1 MRIGTNCNDRNPR
14 CSNRVGRAR
23 FTSVSFFLMTKP
35 GEIRPQSFGAHM
47 SIAGGLHRAIERG
60 QAAGCDCLQIFV
72 RNQRQWSAKPLEE
85 NDVRLWKASAQ
96 MAGMSYLVA
105 HASYLVNL
113 ASADTVIWDKSVVAL
128 TDELERCEALGVP
141 HLVFHPG
148 AYVEATLKDGIGRI
162 TKGIN
167 EIHQR
172 TRGLKA
178 SLLLETTAGQGSA
191 IGHRFEHLADILAAV
206 RAPARL
212 GVCVDTCHIFAAG
225 YALSPPDAYAAT
237 IQEFEHVVGVE
248 WVKCI
253 HVNDSKRD
261 LGSRV
266 DRHEHIGEGR
276 IGLAGFRNLV
286 NDARFFDVPK
296 ILETPKGTHTNGR
309 DLDMVNLA
317 RLRRLVRRKRRPVRQ

>member
-1 MRIGTNCNDRNPR
+1 
-14 CSNRVGRAR
+14 
-23 FTSVSFFLMTKP
+23 MTKR
-35 GEIRPQSFGAHM
+35 EETKPQIFGAHM

-60 QAAGCDCLQIFV
+60 LHVGCECIQIFV
-72 RNQRQWSAKPLEE
+72 RNQRQWSAKPL
-85 NDVRLWKASAQ
+85 NQDDVRLWNASVQEAN
-96 MAGMSYLVA
+96 MAYVVA

-113 ASADTVIWDKSVVAL
+113 ASADTVIWDKSIAAL
-128 TDELERCEALGVP
+128 TEELERCEALGVR

-148 AYVEATLKDGIGRI
+148 AHGSASLSEGIRRI
-162 TKGIN
+162 AEGIDQ
-167 EIHQR
+167 IHQR

-191 IGHRFEHLADILAAV
+191 IGHRFEHLADILEAV
-206 RAPARL
+206 GTPARL

-225 YALSPPDAYAAT
+225 YALSPPRAYAET
-237 IQEFEHVVGVE
+237 IQEFERVVGVE

>member
-1 MRIGTNCNDRNPR
+1 
-14 CSNRVGRAR
+14 
-23 FTSVSFFLMTKP
+23 MTKP
-35 GEIRPQSFGAHM
+35 HEIKPQNFGAHM
-47 SIAGGLHRAIERG
+47 SIAGGVHRAIERG
-60 QAAGCDCLQIFV
+60 LDAGCDCLQIFV
-72 RNQRQWSAKPLEE
+72 RNQRQWSAKPLDE
-85 NDVRLWKASAQ
+85 DIVRLWKASAQ
-96 MAGMSYLVA
+96 EAGLSHIVA

-113 ASADTVIWDKSVVAL
+113 ASADTAIWDKSVAAL

-148 AYVEATLKDGIGRI
+148 ARGQTTLKEAIGHIAEGID
-162 TKGIN
+162 

-206 RAPARL
+206 CAPSRL
-212 GVCVDTCHIFAAG
+212 GICMDTCHIFAAG
-225 YALSPPDAYAAT
+225 YALSPPHAYAAT
-237 IQEFEHVVGVE
+237 LQEFEHVVGVE

-266 DRHEHIGEGR
+266 DRHEHIGEGH

-286 NDARFFDVPK
+286 NDTRFFGVPR

-309 DLDMVNLA
+309 DLDRVNLA
-317 RLRRLVRRKRRPVRQ
+317 RLRRLVRHKRRTVRQ

>member
-1 MRIGTNCNDRNPR
+1 
-14 CSNRVGRAR
+14 
-23 FTSVSFFLMTKP
+23 MTKP
-35 GEIRPQSFGAHM
+35 DGIKPQSFGAHM

-72 RNQRQWSAKPLEE
+72 RNQRQWSAKPLGED
-85 NDVRLWKASAQ
+85 DVRLWKASAQ
-96 MAGMSYLVA
+96 EAGMAHVVA
-105 HASYLVNL
+105 HASYLANL
-113 ASADTVIWDKSVVAL
+113 ASADTAIWGKSVIAL

-148 AYVEATLKDGIGRI
+148 ACGQATLNEGIGLI
-162 TKGIN
+162 AKGIN

-206 RAPARL
+206 RAPGRM

-225 YALSPPDAYAAT
+225 YALSPPHAYAAT
-237 IQEFEHVVGVE
+237 IQEFERVVGVE

-286 NDARFFDVPK
+286 NDARFFGVPK
-296 ILETPKGTHTNGR
+296 ILETPKGTDTDGR
-309 DLDMVNLA
+309 DLDRINLA
-317 RLRRLVRRKRRPVRQ
+317 RLRRLLRRKRRMTRQ